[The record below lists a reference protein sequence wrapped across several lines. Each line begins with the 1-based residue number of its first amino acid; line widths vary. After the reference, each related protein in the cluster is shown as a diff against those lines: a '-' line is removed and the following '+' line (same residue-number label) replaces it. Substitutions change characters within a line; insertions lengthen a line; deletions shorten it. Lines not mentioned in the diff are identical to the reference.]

1 MIWLMDLK
9 GIQIPIWDKE
19 IDHVWVVHC
28 SFNYSEFIA
37 LSFGCILRRPKS
49 LLGCSKL
56 CHGGEGAAGWEVVV
70 KERFGLI
77 RASRCRYL
85 GSRKFTGK
93 TENRF
98 LSDETMDR

>member
-1 MIWLMDLK
+1 MVCEPSLSTFIPVQMPAEAADLK
-9 GIQIPIWDKE
+9 HHGFTVVDTSERQVFLQINHE
-19 IDHVWVVHC
+19 
-28 SFNYSEFIA
+28 
-37 LSFGCILRRPKS
+37 
-49 LLGCSKL
+49 
-56 CHGGEGAAGWEVVV
+56 GEGAVRWKGVV